1 MLQRK
6 RHYLT
11 EVGPIMSVSQD
22 PEVAT
27 ENHLL
32 PVDVYQFWVTAI
44 VSDDAVQVESVL
56 TAADEPQRRRL
67 LNGSFHFQD
76 EELLR
81 HNKYAFGG
89 RPNKPLALCA
99 LSGALRVL
107 RVLIGHGVHVTS
119 QDASGHNVVHQ
130 LIFVAYYD
138 DANEERCV
146 TSYRE
151 IMRLVDLPTKRLLLL
166 TEGNNGLRP
175 LEAASQHG
183 TLRFVHAIMET
194 EGVYLVRQVARGLSI
209 YQWYDVTE
217 YESFAD
223 DNRRHVSPVRFLV
236 TLDERKLSHSHVGAV
251 FFKEPLGKWIS
262 VKISVNRPL
271 IFVWALLR
279 LVHILAY
286 FALDI
291 SGFDHTP
298 SLGPAGNATDTTGA
312 PTSADY
318 RLCEFVSPLYLSK
331 ISRLVLACYIIT
343 HSQLV
348 LLWDLVGYIKT
359 RRWLRT
365 TRRAGPMCKT
375 VDGKKRKAFACSLYY
390 IRIQQTLAVLLAIA
404 ASRKVNEWETN
415 VYSSGVRVA
424 CTFLSTWSLLY
435 FVQLLPF
442 IGYFVVA
449 IQRMVRQMFNFG
461 VVYAI
466 FFFATCQA
474 FFVTVNTSERQV
486 CSGEFSTMSRGVYST
501 FAIMLNLV
509 NPAELRLRHPGW
521 IYALHVVYMFM
532 VAILLI
538 NFLIAIMS
546 SALSEVALHRPIIER
561 LQRLSVALAVE
572 SRIDHLVA
580 PYYRAMHRRHFDCVD
595 DRVYLVR
602 VTPPSKYAET
612 IRTSKDITE
621 HAPTLITQV

>member
-1 MLQRK
+1 M
-6 RHYLT
+6 
-11 EVGPIMSVSQD
+11 MSASQD
-22 PEVAT
+22 REVAK

-32 PVDVYQFWVTAI
+32 PVDVYQFWLTAI
-44 VSDDAVQVESVL
+44 VSDDAGQVESVL
-56 TAADEPQRRRL
+56 TAADERQRRLL

-76 EELLR
+76 EDLLR
-81 HNKYAFGG
+81 HNKYAFAG

-119 QDASGHNVVHQ
+119 QDASGHNIVHQ

-138 DANEERCV
+138 DSFEERFV

-151 IMRLVDLPTKRLLLL
+151 IMRLVGLQTKRLLLL
-166 TEGNNGLRP
+166 TESNNGLRP

-194 EGVYLVRQVARGLSI
+194 DGVYLVRQVVRGLSI

-223 DNRRHVSPVRFLV
+223 DNRRQVSPVRFLV

-262 VKISVNRPL
+262 VKISVNQPL
-271 IFVWALLR
+271 IFLWALLR
-279 LVHILAY
+279 LVHLLAY

-298 SLGPAGNATDTTGA
+298 SLGPAVNATVTNNA
-312 PTSADY
+312 PTSDEF
-318 RLCEFVSPLYLSK
+318 RICEFVSPLYLSK
-331 ISRLVLACYIIT
+331 STRQVLATYVII
-343 HSQLV
+343 HSALI
-348 LLWDLVGYIKT
+348 LLWDLIDYIKS
-359 RRWLRT
+359 RIWLRVVH
-365 TRRAGPMCKT
+365 RAGPTCNT
-375 VDGKKRKAFACSLYY
+375 IDGKKKRVVACSLYY
-390 IRIQQTLAVLLAIA
+390 VRIQQTLAVLLAIA
-404 ASRKVNEWETN
+404 ASSNVNMWQ
-415 VYSSGVRVA
+415 SSWFSTGVRVA
-424 CTFLSTWSLLY
+424 CTVGSTWSLLY
-435 FVQLLPF
+435 FVQLAPS

-449 IQRMVRQMFNFG
+449 IQRMIRQMFNFG

-486 CSGEFSTMSRGVYST
+486 CSDEFSTMLRGVYST

-595 DRVYLVR
+595 GHVYLVR

-612 IRTSKDITE
+612 IRNCKNTTE
-621 HAPTLITQV
+621 NAPTLITKIEV